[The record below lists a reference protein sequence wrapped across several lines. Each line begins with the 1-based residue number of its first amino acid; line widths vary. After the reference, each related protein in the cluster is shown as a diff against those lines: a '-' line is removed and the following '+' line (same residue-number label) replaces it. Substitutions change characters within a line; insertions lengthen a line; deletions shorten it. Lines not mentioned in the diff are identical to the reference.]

1 MPELDLDAMRIL
13 VTVVETGSAAATAA
27 RLHISPQAVSARV
40 QRIEGQLERGLFV
53 RSTSGM
59 RPTDAGVVIAEW
71 AAEVLAA
78 ERTFRERLATLEERP
93 KSRLR
98 VAASLTIAEH
108 LMPTWVV
115 RLAAQHHDEI
125 DLAVANS
132 EEVVDRLRDG
142 DIDLGFIETVDLPGD
157 LHHRIVARDEL
168 ILVANP
174 DDPLAAK
181 GAVTLGELAQTRL
194 VTREAGSGTR
204 SSFERLCA
212 DHGHAELA
220 APEAVVPTS
229 AGVRAA
235 VIAGVAPAVLST
247 LAVRDDLA
255 LGRLVQV
262 TITDARLVRPLTAVW
277 HTEFEPGSAA
287 DRLLE
292 VARNTVRAEPR
303 SR

>member
-40 QRIEGQLERGLFV
+40 QRMEGQLERALFV
-53 RSTSGM
+53 RSTTGM
-59 RPTDAGVVIAEW
+59 QPTEAGVLIAEW
-71 AAEVLAA
+71 AAEVLTADH
-78 ERTFRERLATLEERP
+78 TFRDRLSTLTERP
-93 KSRLR
+93 HSRVR

-108 LMPTWVV
+108 LMPSWVV
-115 RLAAQHHDEI
+115 RLAAEHDADI

-142 DIDLGFIETVDLPGD
+142 DIDLGFIETVDVPHD
-157 LHHRIVARDEL
+157 LHRRTIARDEL
-168 ILVANP
+168 ILVASP
-174 DDPLAAK
+174 AHPIAQRAS
-181 GAVTLGELAQTRL
+181 VTLSELARTPL
-194 VTREAGSGTR
+194 VTRESGSGTR

-212 DHGHAELA
+212 EHGYTALA
-220 APEAVVPTS
+220 SPEAVVPTS

-235 VIAGVAPAVLST
+235 AIAGVAPAVLSA

-255 LGRLVQV
+255 LGRLVHV

-277 HTEFEPGSAA
+277 RQPFAKGSSS
-287 DRLLE
+287 DRLLD
-292 VARNTVRAEPR
+292 VAQSTTPR
-303 SR
+303 